1 MTRAQL
7 VRRVLKPAAFVAAAA
22 PLGLLVA
29 DLFGRLTIV
38 ADPIRE
44 SQLRTGLAAL
54 VLLFCSLA
62 VTPLRR
68 WTGIVE
74 LATLRRMLGLWAFA
88 YAALHAGLYFVFDQE
103 LDPTLI
109 AADVLK
115 HPWVTVGFAA
125 FVLLL
130 PLAATST
137 EAMIRRLGGARWRA
151 LHRLA
156 YVVAILGV
164 LHFLWLVKKDV
175 REPVAYAFVL
185 AVLLGSRLVPR
196 RRPVAAAPLAGG
208 RNAA

>member
-1 MTRAQL
+1 M
-7 VRRVLKPAAFVAAAA
+7 LKPVAFVGAAL
-22 PLGLLVA
+22 PLVLLVA

-68 WTGIVE
+68 WTGIGE

-103 LDPTLI
+103 LDPALI
-109 AADVLK
+109 AADVVK

-137 EAMIRRLGGARWRA
+137 DGMIRRLGGARWRA

-175 REPVAYAFVL
+175 REPLVYAAVL
-185 AVLLGSRLVPR
+185 AVLLGARLLPR
-196 RRPVAAAPLAGG
+196 RRPATATPVARERSAA
-208 RNAA
+208 